1 MKKFEVVFNDS
12 NYDYVT
18 KNMVLEYL
26 KSAFTRADIEVK
38 TVRRK
43 KDASRKKVDGRIQGN
58 KG

>member
-1 MKKFEVVFNDS
+1 MKKFEVEFKGD

-18 KNMVLEYL
+18 RNMVTEYL
-26 KSAFTRADIEVK
+26 KSVFTRADIEVK

-43 KDASRKKVDGRIQGN
+43 KNASRKKVDGRIQEN

>member
-43 KDASRKKVDGRIQGN
+43 NNASRKKVDGRIQGN

>member
-43 KDASRKKVDGRIQGN
+43 KNASRRKVDGRIQGN